1 MNSQLSTP
9 NPVKGR
15 GPNGALRPQ
24 PSVELHIEELVLD
37 GFVPGE
43 RYGISDAVERD
54 LARLLGQ
61 QGIPSSLRSESAID
75 EIKGATFNAAHNAKP
90 PALGRHIA
98 HAVYQGLGG

>member
-1 MNSQLSTP
+1 MNSQLS
-9 NPVKGR
+9 PVRRSLGE
-15 GPNGALRPQ
+15 GGAFNSQ

-43 RYGISDAVERD
+43 RYGISDAVERE
-54 LARLLGQ
+54 LARLVGQ

-98 HAVYQGLGG
+98 HAVYQGFGG